1 MDYKKSRRLL
11 NILCWGGS
19 IFYIAT
25 LGLEQLKPW
34 PMVVFL
40 VMVAAGVIQ
49 HAVFDRCPHC
59 GALFNYRVRLPHYC
73 PECGKELE

>member
-11 NILCWGGS
+11 HILCWSGA
-19 IFYIAT
+19 ILYVAT
-25 LGLEQLKPW
+25 LGLDQKW
-34 PMVVFL
+34 PLIVFL

-49 HAVFDRCPHC
+49 YAKFGRCPHC
-59 GALFNYRVRLPHYC
+59 GALFNSRARLPKHC